1 MVFVVC
7 RPNISYFRIIV
18 GLLCEKNRLTRLL
31 GYVSGDLGLLTR
43 NNTVFSK
50 RKLFKHVDH
59 NFLKFL
65 CYTTFDIWPERQL
78 LRNWRLMKVTASHN
92 VATRIISSYCDATP
106 QRHWRQMT
114 HDNARRAGS
123 STTFA
128 VKYLWN
134 TRRALVD
141 INSGFGLL
149 NRQHDLEFQSWKF
162 KESNLVSHRKQN
174 TENVHHCVS
183 VE

>member
-1 MVFVVC
+1 MVFVIC
-7 RPNISYFRIIV
+7 RPIRAYVILHDNCT
-18 GLLCEKNRLTRLL
+18 LWKTRLTRLL
-31 GYVSGDLGLLTR
+31 GHVSGDLGSLTR

-134 TRRALVD
+134 TRRTT
-141 INSGFGLL
+141 
-149 NRQHDLEFQSWKF
+149 
-162 KESNLVSHRKQN
+162 ESTTWHG
-174 TENVHHCVS
+174 VS
-183 VE
+183 VVKIQGIEPRFTQKTEHEKRPISVLAWSWLN